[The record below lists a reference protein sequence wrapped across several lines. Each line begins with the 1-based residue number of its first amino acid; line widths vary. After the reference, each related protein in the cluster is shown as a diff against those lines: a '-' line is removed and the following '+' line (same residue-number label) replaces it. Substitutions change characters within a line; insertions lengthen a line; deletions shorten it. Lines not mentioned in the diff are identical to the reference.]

1 MNTTTYKSGSSV
13 KNMNPV
19 EKRNLSTKYKAVSEH
34 NSYSKT
40 PSHVTDKSTET
51 KPTHHST
58 KRICDEKR
66 SEIMELLRKG
76 VGVTKISK
84 ITGIS
89 APTIYRI
96 KNASTSNTGTI
107 TTTTTVVKNT
117 TVSKQLRKLDS
128 VVSDTVIKVGLVG
141 GRHNMPVDKFVI
153 GHEIDYDLM
162 FDYNGLEN
170 ICTKFIKTNVKFGTD
185 GLPMQRIELYATG
198 IQCVLA
204 AFIKAATVLKVNLV
218 IRHFNTSSRSYDRQV
233 IWDTFEMSSDVI
245 PEEFGNIFEDSNIT
259 YYLNSEFDEM
269 LESKLVIKITNQ
281 LGGYA
286 VLCKSL
292 EEMVS
297 IIKDD
302 ITLYKVTSY
311 TLKNKVFEAN
321 EFSIN

>member
-1 MNTTTYKSGSSV
+1 MNTAYKSGSSV

-19 EKRNLSTKYKAVSEH
+19 EKGNLSTKYKNVSGN
-34 NSYSKT
+34 NSYTKT
-40 PSHVTDKSTET
+40 SNKVADAIVET
-51 KPTHHST
+51 KPVHST
-58 KRICDEKR
+58 KRISDEKR
-66 SEIMELLRKG
+66 AEIMKLLGKG
-76 VGVTKISK
+76 VGVTKVSK
-84 ITGIS
+84 ITGVS
-89 APTIYRI
+89 VPTIYRI
-96 KNASTSNTGTI
+96 KNTSASTSS
-107 TTTTTVVKNT
+107 TTTTAVVKNT
-117 TVSKQLRKLDS
+117 TVSKRLRKLDHP
-128 VVSDTVIKVGLVG
+128 VVSNTVINVGLVG

-153 GHEIDYDLM
+153 EHEMGYELM
-162 FDYNGLEN
+162 FDYKELEN
-170 ICTKFIKTNVKFGTD
+170 ICTKFIKTNVKFGRD

-198 IQCVLA
+198 IQCALA
-204 AFIKAATVLKVNLV
+204 SFIKVANVLKVNLA
-218 IRHFNTSSRSYDRQV
+218 IRHYNTSSRAYDRQV

-245 PEEFGNIFEDSNIT
+245 PGEFCNVFEDDNIT

-292 EEMVS
+292 DEMVS

-311 TLKNKVFEAN
+311 TLKNKVFEVN

>member
-1 MNTTTYKSGSSV
+1 MNTTIYKSGNSV

-19 EKRNLSTKYKAVSEH
+19 EKRNLSAKYKTVSEH

-40 PSHVTDKSTET
+40 PSNVTDKNTET
-51 KPTHHST
+51 KPAHST

-66 SEIMELLRKG
+66 SEVMDLLRKG

-96 KNASTSNTGTI
+96 KNASASGTA
-107 TTTTTVVKNT
+107 TTTVVKNT
-117 TVSKQLRKLDS
+117 TVSKRLRKLDRPTI
-128 VVSDTVIKVGLVG
+128 VSNTVIKVGLVG

-153 GHEIDYDLM
+153 EHEIDYDLM

-185 GLPMQRIELYATG
+185 GLPMQRIELYTTG

-204 AFIKAATVLKVNLV
+204 SFIKAATVLKVNLA

-259 YYLNSEFDEM
+259 YYLDCEFDEM
-269 LESKLVIKITNQ
+269 LESKLVIKITNK

-292 EEMVS
+292 DEMIS